1 MAQHKV
7 TFNLPNRPLAYADVI
22 FSVQENGEK
31 FGELRISK
39 GALVWFPRNK
49 QIGYRLSWKKLDAM
63 FQDKGIRRNTRK

>member
-7 TFNLPNRPLAYADVI
+7 HFNLPNRPLAFADIV
-22 FSVQENGEK
+22 FTVQEDGEK

-49 QIGYRLSWKKLDAM
+49 QIGYRISWKKLDAM
-63 FQDKGIRRNTRK
+63 FQAKGSRRPTRN